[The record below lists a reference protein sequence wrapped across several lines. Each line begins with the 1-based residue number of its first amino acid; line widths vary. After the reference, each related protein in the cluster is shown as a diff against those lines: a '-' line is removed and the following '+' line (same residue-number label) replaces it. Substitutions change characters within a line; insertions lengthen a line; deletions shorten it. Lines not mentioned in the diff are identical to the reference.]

1 MPVTKALTASNF
13 AWLQFGQKIADE
25 GEALLFMKL
34 KHISYQMYDLSMITT
49 ISMTLKHTCV
59 KQIADLSQILLCL

>member
-34 KHISYQMYDLSMITT
+34 KHISYQMFNLSMITT
-49 ISMTLKHTCV
+49 VSVTLKHTCV
-59 KQIADLSQILLCL
+59 KQIVI